1 MQLNLSIGARW
12 ALRYTV
18 AMAAT
23 LAVFA
28 AVVYGVV
35 AERADRAARL
45 VARTQ
50 LTELLGA
57 LEARAQTGTTAEYEA
72 WCERYLASRV
82 SEADPELG
90 LGIRLLRF
98 DGRLRAHVGVLRGV
112 DVVLPPEVAKG
123 RAASE
128 IYAGKLRGA
137 GRYFVASAAAP
148 LGFVQVA
155 VSTRHWTDGLVELRN
170 VMLAALPLMLIA
182 SGVAGFLLAR
192 RSLAAVGEIARAAE
206 HLSSANLHEAIP
218 VHGTGDELD
227 RLAVALNAMLA
238 RIREGVEHVH
248 RFNANAAHELRTPL
262 QRIGSRLDAAL
273 AQVLDAEAQRAVLLD
288 LREEVAALGGALNAL
303 LRLAQVESG
312 LDPAHAAPVDL
323 AKLLRTQAEFFAP
336 LAEEREIALVLVEP
350 LPEAVVRGDASW
362 LERLFSNLLDNAV
375 KYSRAGDRVELS
387 ARIESGLVAVTIA
400 DSGPGIAREDLARLW
415 DRFARGAAQTGRGGF
430 GLGLPL
436 AREIARAHDGD
447 VTAESEPGRG
457 ARFTVALPL
466 FTSHRVRHARPSE
479 RRTSQGKLG
488 GGS

>member
-1 MQLNLSIGARW
+1 MQLVLSVGARW

-35 AERADRAARL
+35 SQRSDRAARL

-72 WCERYLASRV
+72 WCARYLASRV
-82 SEADPELG
+82 AEADPELG

-98 DGRLRAHVGVLRGV
+98 DGRLRVDVGVLRGV
-112 DVVLPPEVAKG
+112 DIVLPQQVATG
-123 RAASE
+123 RVASE
-128 IYAGKLRGA
+128 IYAGRLRGA

-148 LGFVQVA
+148 IGFAQVA
-155 VSTRHWTDGLVELRN
+155 VSTRHWADGLAELRN
-170 VMLAALPLMLIA
+170 VMLAALPLMLLA
-182 SGVAGFLLAR
+182 SGAAGFLLAR
-192 RSLAAVGEIARAAE
+192 RSLASVGEIARAAE
-206 HLSSANLHEAIP
+206 QLSSANLHDAIP
-218 VHGTGDELD
+218 VHGTEDELD

-238 RIREGVEHVH
+238 RIREGMEHVH

-273 AQVLDAEAQRAVLLD
+273 AQAPDAEAQRAVLLE
-288 LREEVAALGGALNAL
+288 LREEIAALGGALNAL

-312 LDPAHAAPVDL
+312 LDPAHTAPVEL

-336 LAEEREIALVLVEP
+336 LAEQRTIALVLVEP

-362 LERLFSNLLDNAV
+362 LERLFSNLLDNAL
-375 KYSRAGDRVELS
+375 KYSRPGDRVELS
-387 ARIESGLVAVTIA
+387 ARVAGGSVTVTIV
-400 DSGPGIAREDLARLW
+400 DSGPGIAPEDLARLW

-430 GLGLPL
+430 GLGLAL
-436 AREIARAHDGD
+436 AR
-447 VTAESEPGRG
+447 
-457 ARFTVALPL
+457 
-466 FTSHRVRHARPSE
+466 
-479 RRTSQGKLG
+479 
-488 GGS
+488 